1 MKERLGFA
9 RLGSALIVLV
19 ACLALA
25 PAALAQQSSRRPVSS
40 ANRVD
45 VQRLQDEVYNVSGD
59 ISRLRPV
66 DAARA
71 DDFQARL
78 DDLHDEVIYLK
89 VKQRKEGA
97 SAAEYESLRTRLDAL
112 RGEVRNALPSAD
124 AGYGRDQRGGQGV
137 YGAPAQENRDTGY
150 PETGTTGSRSTV
162 GDRGTGDR
170 GAVDRGD
177 TTMGAPPARQGT
189 SGRPDEIPAGTEMDV
204 RLERQ
209 LSSDTAQVEDRFTAT
224 TVADLYN
231 GNRLLIPAASTVRGV
246 VTSVTKAGRVE
257 RTGKLQLAFD
267 QVTVNG
273 RTYPIHGTVEQ
284 ALESGGYRQDAGKI
298 GAGAGV
304 GAIIG
309 GILGGL
315 KGALAGIL
323 IGGGG
328 VVAAT
333 EGQDVTLPAG
343 TVLRIKLDSP
353 VTVR

>member
-1 MKERLGFA
+1 MNQRLSPVRFA
-9 RLGSALIVLV
+9 AVLV
-19 ACLALA
+19 VLIAGLSIV
-25 PAALAQQSSRRPVSS
+25 PAALAQQSSRQS
-40 ANRVD
+40 ASMGARVD
-45 VQRLQDEVYNVSGD
+45 IQRLQDEVYNVGSD
-59 ISRLRPV
+59 ISRLRSA
-66 DAARA
+66 DATRA
-71 DDFQARL
+71 DEFQSRL
-78 DDLHDEVIYLK
+78 DDLRDEVTYLK
-89 VKQRKEGA
+89 VKQRKEGV
-97 SAAEYESLRTRLDAL
+97 SSSEYSSLRNQIDEL
-112 RGEVRNALPSAD
+112 RGEVRNALPSSWSNSTD
-124 AGYGRDQRGGQGV
+124 QRNQGGYGSQR
-137 YGAPAQENRDTGY
+137 NRDTGY
-150 PETGTTGSRSTV
+150 PESGTAGTRGTR
-162 GDRGTGDR
+162 GDRD
-170 GAVDRGD
+170 D
-177 TTMGAPPARQGT
+177 TTASAPARQGT
-189 SGRPDEIPAGTEMDV
+189 SGRSDEIPAGTEIDV
-204 RLERQ
+204 RLERP

-224 TVADLYN
+224 TMADLYN
-231 GNRLLIPAASTVRGV
+231 GNRVLIPAGAAVRGV

-257 RTGKLQLAFD
+257 RTGKLTLAFD

-333 EGQDVTLPAG
+333 EGQDVNLPAG